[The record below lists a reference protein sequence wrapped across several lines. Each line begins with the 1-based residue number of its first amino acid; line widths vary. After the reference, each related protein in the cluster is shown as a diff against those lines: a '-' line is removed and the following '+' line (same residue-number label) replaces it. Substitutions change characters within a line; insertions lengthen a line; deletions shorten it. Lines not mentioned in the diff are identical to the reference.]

1 MKKQSKKIQWRLIF
15 SKKQIFTVPNIL
27 SFLRLAMIPVI
38 IWLYCFQDAPYW
50 ALFVI
55 FLSGVTDVVDGFIAR
70 KFNLVTDFGK
80 ALDPIADKLTQIAVL
95 ICLLTRFP
103 LMALPLILMFIKEAV
118 AFILRLIVFKQ
129 TQEVHSAEWHG
140 KLTTV
145 LLYLLMG
152 VHIVWASIPSPVS
165 ITSILIVFGVMFL
178 SFVLYTVSNALIL
191 KRSKQQPEQM
201 ADEIS
206 TIEKAE
212 NDYSL

>member
-15 SKKQIFTVPNIL
+15 SKKQIFTIPNIL

-38 IWLYCFQDAPYW
+38 IWLYCFQEAPYW

-95 ICLLTRFP
+95 ICLITRFP
-103 LMALPLILMFIKEAV
+103 LMGLPLILMFIKEAV
-118 AFILRLIVFKQ
+118 AFILRLIVFKR

-152 VHIVWASIPSPVS
+152 VHIVWATIPQAVS
-165 ITSILIVFGVMFL
+165 ILSILSVTGVMFL

-191 KRSKQQPEQM
+191 KRSKQQLEETEQ
-201 ADEIS
+201 
-206 TIEKAE
+206 E
-212 NDYSL
+212 NNE

>member
-1 MKKQSKKIQWRLIF
+1 MKKQSKKIQWKLIF
-15 SKKQIFTVPNIL
+15 SKKQIFTIPNIL

-38 IWLYCFQDAPYW
+38 IWLYCFQEAPYW

-129 TQEVHSAEWHG
+129 TQEVHSAERHG

-145 LLYLLMG
+145 LLNLLMG
-152 VHIVWASIPSPVS
+152 VHIVWANIPHAVS
-165 ITSILIVFGVMFL
+165 AISILTVSSVMLL

-191 KRSKQQPEQM
+191 KRSKQQPE
-201 ADEIS
+201 
-206 TIEKAE
+206 K
-212 NDYSL
+212 